1 MSNQTFQL
9 AVLISLINDSNV
21 LGTTEE
27 SKRQLAEYVYGN
39 TIAAES
45 FAVIVAEVKEHI
57 CHLYPKVK
65 EAAKLVAH
73 CVLDQV
79 RYNKM
84 VDLYRMNHVIA
95 PMCIEV
101 A

>member
-1 MSNQTFQL
+1 MSTQTFQL

-27 SKRQLAEYVYGN
+27 SKRQVAEYVYGN
-39 TIAAES
+39 TIDDDVVLE
-45 FAVIVAEVKEHI
+45 EVKEHI
-57 CHLYPKVK
+57 KHLYPAIR
-65 EAAKLVAH
+65 EAAKLVENST
-73 CVLDQV
+73 LDQV

-84 VDLYRMNHVIA
+84 IDLYRMNHVLA